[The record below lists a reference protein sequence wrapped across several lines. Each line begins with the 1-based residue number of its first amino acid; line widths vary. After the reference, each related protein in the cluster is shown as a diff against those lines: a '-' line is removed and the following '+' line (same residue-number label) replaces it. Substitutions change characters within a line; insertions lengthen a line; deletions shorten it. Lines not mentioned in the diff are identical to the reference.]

1 MICTFVLLVQFL
13 RFMFYHY
20 HNHCHYFDFVTLH
33 RPSWFGMI
41 GPPMAKTKGRFAI
54 GILTFGC
61 FSSVCGTHRRPQKE
75 KVPGWRY
82 LSGKDSMLSDHW
94 NARVPTCPRS
104 GEKCVRHSD
113 RSPRSTVFGCRLR
126 ATFGEWRAKLRVG
139 WGFGAAILPGMV
151 LTAFHFFFRLLWFI
165 WNYMCSWFLLAVPN
179 DILILSQRYY
189 PTNIAY
195 LCIFHKYSIIIYAR
209 AHE

>member
-113 RSPRSTVFGCRLR
+113 RSPRSTVFWMPPSCDV
-126 ATFGEWRAKLRVG
+126 WRMTCQAQGGVG
-139 WGFGAAILPGMV
+139 LWSCHLAWDGPNCFS
-151 LTAFHFFFRLLWFI
+151 FFFPTVMV
-165 WNYMCSWFLLAVPN
+165 YMKLHVF
-179 DILILSQRYY
+179 LILVGCSQWY
-189 PTNIAY
+189 PHSQPKI
-195 LCIFHKYSIIIYAR
+195 LSH
-209 AHE
+209 